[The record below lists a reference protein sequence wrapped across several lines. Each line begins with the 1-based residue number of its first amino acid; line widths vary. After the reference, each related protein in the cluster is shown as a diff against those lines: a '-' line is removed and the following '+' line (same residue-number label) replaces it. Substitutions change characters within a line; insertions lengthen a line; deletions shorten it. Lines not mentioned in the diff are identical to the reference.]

1 METYTTTPFLPITA
15 WAEDDRPRE
24 KLLAK
29 GRNSLSDAELIAIL
43 LGSGSRNES
52 AVALAQRIL
61 NSVENNLN
69 ELGRRSLAELMKFKG
84 IGEAKAITIAAA
96 LELGRRRQGSD
107 LLERSMVTS
116 SRDAYNLVAPLVLDL
131 AHEEFWLLMLNRANK
146 VMHKEKMT
154 SGSVDATIVD
164 VKMVFRKALEGQAV
178 SIVACHNHPSGSLR
192 PSQAD
197 VDLTRKIKQAGE
209 IIGIALL
216 DHLIISE
223 RGYFSFADEGMI

>member
-1 METYTTTPFLPITA
+1 
-15 WAEDDRPRE
+15 
-24 KLLAK
+24 
-29 GRNSLSDAELIAIL
+29 
-43 LGSGSRNES
+43 
-52 AVALAQRIL
+52 
-61 NSVENNLN
+61 
-69 ELGRRSLAELMKFKG
+69 
-84 IGEAKAITIAAA
+84 
-96 LELGRRRQGSD
+96 
-107 LLERSMVTS
+107 
-116 SRDAYNLVAPLVLDL
+116 
-131 AHEEFWLLMLNRANK
+131 
-146 VMHKEKMT
+146 MHKEKMT